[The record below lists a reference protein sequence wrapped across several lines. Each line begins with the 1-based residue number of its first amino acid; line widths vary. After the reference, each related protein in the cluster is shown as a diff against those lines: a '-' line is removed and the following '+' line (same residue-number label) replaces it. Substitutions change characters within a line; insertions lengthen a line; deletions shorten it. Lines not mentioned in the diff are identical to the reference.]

1 MENGISRSRTIDQL
15 LTSSLFWSL
24 TRFEIIVRVA
34 DREIRIRR
42 RSVDGSAGPRIN
54 SPRRT
59 ATDTTAPLHS
69 STRSHDSFR
78 FIEKY
83 ILCLRLRFSFH
94 PSNSYL
100 SIYLSVK
107 RKYTISIF
115 SFFFLFSLFFSY
127 VRCSTCK
134 RGSDKR
140 QSTRHEPLPAACHN
154 RKRRIVP
161 LDWLVNRIIMSSTT
175 GQRDNDTIVAAP
187 ADHASSD
194 FLLA

>member
-1 MENGISRSRTIDQL
+1 MDPRAQELILRDVPPPIQRRHSIRA
-15 LTSSLFWSL
+15 
-24 TRFEIIVRVA
+24 RVPLY
-34 DREIRIRR
+34 REIYTL
-42 RSVDGSAGPRIN
+42 
-54 SPRRT
+54 SPFT
-59 ATDTTAPLHS
+59 FFVSP
-69 STRSHDSFR
+69 FQ
-78 FIEKY
+78 FI
-83 ILCLRLRFSFH
+83 
-94 PSNSYL
+94 

>member
-94 PSNSYL
+94 PSNLYL
-100 SIYLSVK
+100 SIYPWK
-107 RKYTISIF
+107 ENTRFPF
-115 SFFFLFSLFFSY
+115 SLFFFLFSLFFSY